1 VIIGHKQSRN
11 IDAKRP
17 RKKGNIQIPDAVSL
31 ALNSGHHLSPHV
43 KTAQLEPFREFG
55 L

>member
-17 RKKGNIQIPDAVSL
+17 GKKGDFQIPEAMCL
-31 ALNSGHHLSPHV
+31 AFNTGHHLSPDV
-43 KTAQLEPFREFG
+43 KATQLEPFREFG